1 MPRPSPSSD
10 SSMSEPRVP
19 SPGKGEGGEG
29 SVVMPTNEADDPEL
43 GAREHPSRSLKILS
57 GGLLAAAG
65 VGATVWAASFG
76 FGAIDQPGPGF
87 WPVVLGVALCA
98 SALLFLLANRDLKEL
113 FFDSD
118 LAIAAIM
125 LSAVVVYILLF
136 EHVHFVVAAPLLVA
150 GTMYLAGTR
159 NIVAIL
165 LTSVL
170 STAGAWLLFFEI
182 LNVSLPL

>member
-1 MPRPSPSSD
+1 MQQPSPSSD
-10 SSMSEPRVP
+10 SSMSEPPVP
-19 SPGKGEGGEG
+19 SPAEGGEG
-29 SVVMPTNEADDPEL
+29 SAVVLPTEPDDGEL
-43 GAREHPSRSLKILS
+43 GARDHPRRSLKILS
-57 GGLLAAAG
+57 GGVLAAAG

-118 LAIAAIM
+118 LGVAAIM
-125 LSAVVVYILLF
+125 LTAVFIYILLF

-150 GTMYLAGTR
+150 GTMYLAGAR
-159 NIVAIL
+159 KLVAIV

-170 STAGAWLLFFEI
+170 STVGAWLLFFEI